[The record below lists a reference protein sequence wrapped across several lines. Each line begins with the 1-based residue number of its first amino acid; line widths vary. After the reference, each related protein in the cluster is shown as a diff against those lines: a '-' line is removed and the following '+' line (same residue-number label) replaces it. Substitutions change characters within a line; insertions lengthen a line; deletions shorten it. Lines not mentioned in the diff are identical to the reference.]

1 MRHVWRAI
9 AALAAIGVVA
19 AGGSVALPDN
29 GGGHRRRRPGAAHR
43 PPASRSATVAGWLAM
58 TAGGDGLAHLPYGVF
73 RPAGGPPRVGVRF
86 ADGVLDLA
94 ALAADGLLDD
104 PDGAFAEASLN
115 TFMARGPAAW
125 ADTRERVTRLL
136 SGVDAEPSLHPLAD
150 VELLLPFA
158 VADYVDFWSSIEHAA
173 NSGRIFR
180 PGSGDPLPPS
190 WRHMPIGY
198 HGRAGTVVVSG
209 TPVLRPS
216 GQSRPDRDAPPGFG
230 PSAKLDVELELGF
243 VIGTPSAHG
252 EPVPVGRALEHVFGV
267 VLLNDWS
274 ARDLQ
279 AFESQ
284 PLGPFLG
291 KSFAT
296 SISAWVTPMAALAPF
311 RAPPA
316 TTQEPA
322 PKDYL
327 REEPWALDIALEIEL
342 AGERIAATNARHLYW
357 SVAQQI
363 AHLTVN
369 GASLRTGDLLGSG
382 TISGPERSQRGCL
395 LELSWNG
402 AEPFALADGTERTF
416 LEDGDEVVLRGVAG
430 AGEGAVALGEVRG
443 RVLPAAPRRA

>member
-1 MRHVWRAI
+1 
-9 AALAAIGVVA
+9 
-19 AGGSVALPDN
+19 
-29 GGGHRRRRPGAAHR
+29 
-43 PPASRSATVAGWLAM
+43 
-58 TAGGDGLAHLPYGVF
+58 
-73 RPAGGPPRVGVRF
+73 
-86 ADGVLDLA
+86 
-94 ALAADGLLDD
+94 
-104 PDGAFAEASLN
+104 
-115 TFMARGPAAW
+115 MARGPAAW
-125 ADTRERVTRLL
+125 ADTRSRIVRLL
-136 SGVDAEPSLHPLAD
+136 SGVDAEPPLHPLDD

-158 VADYVDFWSSIEHAA
+158 VADYVDFWSSIEHAS

-180 PGSGDPLPPS
+180 PGSDPLPPN

-198 HGRAGTVVVSG
+198 HGRSGTVVVSG
-209 TPVLRPS
+209 TPIRRPA
-216 GQSRPDRDAPPGFG
+216 GQSRPDRDAPPVYG

-252 EPVPVGRALEHVFGV
+252 EPVPVDRALDHVFGV

-296 SISAWVTPMAALAPF
+296 SISPWVTPMAALAPF
-311 RAPPA
+311 RAAPFTA
-316 TTQEPA
+316 QEPVPEA
-322 PKDYL
+322 YL
-327 REEPWALDIALEIEL
+327 REEPWALDIALEIAL
-342 AGERIAATNARHLYW
+342 NGERIAATNARHLYW
-357 SVAQQI
+357 SVAQQV

-402 AEPFALADGTERTF
+402 AEPIALPGGGERTF

-430 AGEGAVALGEVRG
+430 SGDGAVALGEVRG
-443 RVLPAAPRRA
+443 RVVPGVAGPSRT